1 MNIILTGFM
10 GSGKT
15 AVGKRLAKKLNM
27 KFVDLDKL
35 IVKKEGRSINDI
47 FTESGE
53 KYFREIETAAVIE
66 ISAKDN
72 IVLSTGGGVVL
83 KDENMDVLG
92 KTGKIIYLRALPEIV
107 YKRVKRDKSRPLL
120 KVDDPLA
127 KIKELLE
134 KREKYYKRND
144 YEINTT
150 DLTIDEAVDR
160 IIEIM

>member
-15 AVGKRLAKKLNM
+15 VVGKSLAKKLGK

-35 IVKKEGRSINDI
+35 IVKKEGRPINDI
-47 FTESGE
+47 FKKNGE
-53 KYFREIETAAVIE
+53 KYFRDIETLI
-66 ISAKDN
+66 AKEASLLQG
-72 IVLSTGGGVVL
+72 VVVSTGGGIVL
-83 KDENMDVLG
+83 REENMDAL
-92 KTGKIIYLRALPEIV
+92 KKNGKIVYLHVSPDVA
-107 YKRVKRDKSRPLL
+107 YNRVKSDKNRPLL

-144 YEINTT
+144 FEIDTSEM
-150 DLTIDEAVDR
+150 TIDEVVDR
-160 IIEIM
+160 IIKIM